1 METTTV
7 IELFE
12 ELKKQIAALARRL
25 DDRNPPAPPVS

>member
-12 ELKKQIAALARRL
+12 ELKKQIAALQKLITTISRYEG
-25 DDRNPPAPPVS
+25 